1 MMGRA
6 PAASR
11 RALLGRIARALPLV
25 TPPLLLSCGK
35 DEPPPPPP
43 PPPPPAPPPAPT
55 LLSLTITADQGLN
68 PGPGGGSPSPV
79 VLRLLQLTDITAFNA
94 ADWFVLSAAG
104 AGDLGGTVVVAEE
117 RLVTPGATTVY
128 QRRVEDG
135 ARYLGAVA
143 GFKDLAGVWRG
154 YFPLPPETT
163 SLLELE
169 LAGSNLVLRRAGL

>member
-1 MMGRA
+1 MGRA

-11 RALLGRIARALPLV
+11 RALLSGIARASPLLALPLLV
-25 TPPLLLSCGK
+25 SCGK

-43 PPPPPAPPPAPT
+43 PPPAAPPPPT
-55 LLSLTITADQGLN
+55 VLSLTISADQNLN

-104 AGDLGGTVVVAEE
+104 AGDLGGTVVFAEE
-117 RLVTPGATTVY
+117 RLVTPGATIVY

-143 GFKDLAGVWRG
+143 GFKDLAGVWRA

>member
-1 MMGRA
+1 MTGRTPA
-6 PAASR
+6 PSR
-11 RALLGRIARALPLV
+11 RALLGRIARGTPLLAL
-25 TPPLLLSCGK
+25 PLLLSCGK

-43 PPPPPAPPPAPT
+43 PPPAAPPPPT
-55 LLSLTITADQGLN
+55 VLSLTISAKPDLN
-68 PGPGGGSPSPV
+68 PGPDGGSPSPV
-79 VLRLLQLTDITAFNA
+79 VLRLLQLADITAFNA

-104 AGDLGGTVVVAEE
+104 AGDLGGTVVFAEE
-117 RLVTPGATTVY
+117 RLIVPGATTVY
-128 QRRVEDG
+128 QRMVEDG